1 LHMERADHLSHR
13 LMPLELAVMLVRN
26 KVYASRPGAP
36 SSEPNAIAR
45 FIAASVPIYEC
56 SKDPSRRPSAVR
68 RDHDGLF
75 RKGGRELH
83 FLDGRPIKKDLAVKA
98 DDVACVIA
106 MLRDPEHAADIRAE
120 ALKTQAQPVQDRAAE
135 LKSQCEN
142 LRVRSQALSRQCQ
155 ELRASAKRRK
165 R

>member
-1 LHMERADHLSHR
+1 MERADHLSHR

-26 KVYASRPGAP
+26 KVYGSRPGAP

>member
-1 LHMERADHLSHR
+1 MERADHLSHS
-13 LMPLELAVMLVRN
+13 LMPLELAVTLVRN
-26 KVYASRPGAP
+26 NVYASRPGAP
-36 SSEPNAIAR
+36 SSEPDAIAR

-56 SKDPSRRPSAVR
+56 SKDPSTRPSAVR

-98 DDVACVIA
+98 DDVECVIA
-106 MLRDPEHAADIRAE
+106 MLRDPERAADIRGE
-120 ALKTQAQPVQDRAAE
+120 ALEAQARPVQDRAAE
-135 LKSQCEN
+135 LKSQSKN
-142 LRVRSQALSRQCQ
+142 LRVRCQALSRQCQ